1 MYILYICDKKLFSV
15 YLYSGK
21 DQWEFTDEP
30 NKRNPIVES
39 YATANATN
47 PSQPPTKNKFEDIPL
62 SKGGIAMSNYM

>member
-1 MYILYICDKKLFSV
+1 MYILYICDKKIISV

-39 YATANATN
+39 RATANATI
-47 PSQPPTKNKFEDIPL
+47 PLQPPTKNKFEDIPL
-62 SKGGIAMSNYM
+62 SKEVLL